1 MDGKYRDLDGQLIG
15 HDILFESPPVHRNCR
30 CTITPVLKSF
40 SEIDENGN
48 VVETITPSTR
58 ASKDGQV
65 SDRLDFTQWF
75 ESLSEADQEK
85 YLGVGWWNLYKDG
98 KITFSSL
105 IDHNWR
111 ELTIKE
117 LYQMLAKDLTL

>member
-1 MDGKYRDLDGQLIG
+1 M
-15 HDILFESPPVHRNCR
+15 
-30 CTITPVLKSF
+30 
-40 SEIDENGN
+40 
-48 VVETITPSTR
+48 
-58 ASKDGQV
+58 
-65 SDRLDFTQWF
+65 DFTQWF